1 MPNPLPRDEQP
12 LPIPEADSNQTVDD
26 LPAASRIDA
35 AHRPADLPAFV
46 GRYLVGQELK
56 QGGMGRIVRVWD
68 GDFKRPLAL
77 KMVRE
82 RDPRLEQ
89 RQLYEGRLT
98 GCLQHPGIP
107 PVHDQGCLPD
117 GRPYFIMKLIQGS
130 SLSELLRKR
139 STPTAELP
147 QFLLISSNFAEAVG
161 YAHSRQVIHRD
172 LKPGNV
178 MVGHSVKCR

>member
-1 MPNPLPRDEQP
+1 
-12 LPIPEADSNQTVDD
+12 
-26 LPAASRIDA
+26 
-35 AHRPADLPAFV
+35 
-46 GRYLVGQELK
+46 
-56 QGGMGRIVRVWD
+56 
-68 GDFKRPLAL
+68 
-77 KMVRE
+77 MVRE
-82 RDPRLEQ
+82 RDPRMEQ

-107 PVHDQGCLPD
+107 PVHDQGRLPD

-139 STPTAELP
+139 LSPAEKLP
-147 QFLLISSNFAEAVG
+147 DFLLIFEQLCEAVG

-178 MVGHSVKCR
+178 MVEPSVRCR